1 MGRKANRNTT
11 EHLDHSTSKWS
22 FVTKEH
28 LKDCFSS
35 SVITRGMNY
44 QKTGK
49 VLEISFDGNNLKG
62 IVKGTKKYKVVVS
75 ISNAEEIIDDQSF
88 ICLESICNCPY
99 QIDCKHAVAL
109 LAELMENKG
118 NIHSKTKSSNKEVSV
133 ETNKLITPETDQLML
148 NHFAELKKD
157 ELATYALK
165 LLHLIPQ
172 KYEDL
177 MIRLCASSND
187 LNLQQIQFV
196 NLVERLEQYDK
207 DNSAEYS
214 AIMANVISLMKV
226 LLDQKQFNVVIVG
239 AKSLLICRFKQHRS
253 TSSGMTILNKTAEL
267 IPILN
272 EAVEKAKMPLTS
284 RFLLWL
290 ELILWDSTGKII
302 KKQEAIVTFKRD
314 HSFWESVA
322 TDVKKMFEKR
332 LAIQPKFL
340 SLSDYQRVLDDLM
353 PELLKYDQKNLVED
367 LLREEMA
374 KSQNDTRLRQFY
386 KLTKDHQRLRE
397 HIIKKYNQEF
407 DHGFQH
413 HKIITVRELISI
425 AQENRDKI
433 SVLGLYIYHF
443 FEIQMQPDILKIL
456 FQAAD
461 ALEMKSEIADLLVE
475 YLEVNMSPF
484 SDDAKLPSTFRKCRP
499 IESWPIRL
507 PLYLKARKLV
517 DVKNNVNNSHLIA
530 EVYIQSNQYEKLFD
544 YYENVVSN
552 KNHSDYNPFFHDDI
566 LNRITTQLK
575 DIYPE
580 KCIAYI
586 LDKLQKH
593 LIHADQNEYFICI
606 IMLKLLFDLFAKLR
620 QEEQWFLLVSNI
632 KNTFHKR
639 QKFVKMLV
647 DLEKQKTARPSRAGS
662 R

>member
-1 MGRKANRNTT
+1 MGRKANQNTT
-11 EHLDHSTSKWS
+11 QQSSEASSKWS
-22 FVTKEH
+22 FITKEH

-62 IVKGTKKYKVVVS
+62 VVKGTKKYKVVVS

-118 NIHSKTKSSNKEVSV
+118 NIHSKTKSGNKEVSV
-133 ETNKLITPETDQLML
+133 ETKKLITPETDQLML
-148 NHFAELKKD
+148 NHFAVLKKD

-196 NLVERLEQYDK
+196 NLVERLEQYGK
-207 DNSAEYS
+207 DDSAEYN
-214 AIMANVISLMKV
+214 AMMTNVISLMKV

-239 AKSLLICRFKQHRS
+239 AKSVLVSRFKQYKS
-253 TSSGMTILNKTAEL
+253 TNSGTIMLNKTAEL

-272 EAVEKAKMPLTS
+272 EAIDKAKMPIPA
-284 RFLLWL
+284 RFLFWL
-290 ELILWDSTGKII
+290 ELLLWDTSGKII
-302 KKQEAIVTFKRD
+302 KKQETIGKFRRD
-314 HSFWESVA
+314 QSFWESVA
-322 TDVKKMFEKR
+322 ADVKKVFEKR
-332 LAIQPKFL
+332 LEVQPKFL

-353 PELLKYDQKNLVED
+353 PEMLKYAQKSLVED
-367 LLREEMA
+367 LLRDEMA

-386 KLTKDHQRLRE
+386 KSTKDHQRLRE
-397 HIIKKYNQEF
+397 HIIEKYNKGF
-407 DHGFQH
+407 DHAFQH
-413 HKIITVRELISI
+413 HKILTVRELISI
-425 AQENRDKI
+425 AEGNHDKV

-443 FEIQMQPDILKIL
+443 FEIQMQPDILKSL
-456 FQAAD
+456 FHAAA

-475 YLEVNMSPF
+475 YLEVNISPF
-484 SDDAKLPSTFRKCRP
+484 SEIAKLPSNFRKSRP
-499 IESWPIRL
+499 IESWPVKL
-507 PLYLKARKLV
+507 PFYLRARKPANL
-517 DVKNNVNNSHLIA
+517 KNYINNSHLIA

-552 KNHSDYNPFFHDDI
+552 KNDSNYNPFFHDDI
-566 LNRITTQLK
+566 LNLIITQLK
-575 DIYPE
+575 DKYPE

-586 LDKLQKH
+586 LDKLQRH

-620 QEEQWFLLVSNI
+620 QEEQWFLLVTNI
-632 KNTFHKR
+632 KNTFPKR

-647 DLEKQKTARPSRAGS
+647 DLENQKTARPPSAGS